1 MRLSTKEPQTGLPM
15 GTPGGNPVWVAPH
28 HISPPSPARED
39 APKPFVSYFWQVPQ
53 GKVGAADINME
64 VFSDTHTVAGM
75 TVDVPTMKNKRDL
88 EVGEKLLCEPWA
100 KRKA

>member
-1 MRLSTKEPQTGLPM
+1 MKEPQSGLPM
-15 GTPGGNPVWVAPH
+15 GKPGGNPVWVVSH
-28 HISPPSPARED
+28 HVSPSNSDREG
-39 APKPFVSYFWQVPQ
+39 APKPFVSHFWQVPQ
-53 GKVGAADINME
+53 GKVGAADVNME

-75 TVDVPTMKNKRDL
+75 TVDVPTMKSKRGL